1 MATLI
6 TYQDLKDARDNGTL
20 TVGTEYEVS
29 DYPSFHPIVEA
40 VAVDELSEGGTTND
54 GKTILY
60 SVDCDN
66 PNPPAGFKGLV
77 IYMSN
82 GNVEAWFDWVNYG
95 TVGNSSNVRIGPTFD
110 SDGYRTPYQ
119 GAIVQCS
126 NVVVYGDN
134 TLDIIGCQNAIVGS
148 GNSGELR
155 GCKYITVGDNN
166 ASLSVQSVTGCKIGN
181 GNSNITVTADDTEIG
196 DNNQNV
202 TISAPNGS
210 VGTGNRVINVTTDEF
225 DIDNECVKVD
235 VSARYNK
242 ISNVKYAD
250 IKAPY
255 NTVTDSN
262 SVELVDSVGNKI
274 DGSRLVYLRDVN
286 DNDIYT
292 SDFIQDTHQ
301 YTRPDGTTVQYNT
314 PDPQPFV
321 RIRPNNWQKPYRVA
335 DSLIGGMTRQAN
347 NFGVVVDKTTQERV
361 SNSIAQRYYLA
372 DGVWTLEDEQTQ
384 TAYVTMVMPK
394 SDSSK
399 VAVSGWGEYAIGT
412 TATLDFI
419 YVKGGCWAEFVDQNG
434 THHTAP
440 YSFIMS
446 ADTQVGVSVYTVPN
460 DEIWYT
466 TTDSQTITP
475 YNPNNFGGATI
486 QSNTYSGGKGVI
498 KFNQPLTAVGNQA
511 LYACSNLASI
521 SLPGTVTSIGFAA
534 LHQTALSSFVVPAS
548 VTSIG
553 NSILSGNP
561 GLEAITVDSANTVY
575 DSRDNCNGI
584 VQTASD
590 TLIMGCKNTVI
601 PKSVTKVGGY
611 AFNGCSS
618 LAAITIPALVTNIG
632 NFAFYSCSSLAS
644 ITFESTTTV
653 PTLAGSVFTSLPN
666 NGTVYGQSGLDYSS
680 VMSALPNSWTLIQ

>member
-40 VAVDELSEGGTTND
+40 VAVDELSEGGTTSD

-119 GAIVQCS
+119 GAVVQCS
-126 NVVVYGDN
+126 NVVVYGAGS
-134 TLDIIGCQNAIVGS
+134 LDIIGCQNVIVGS

-166 ASLSVQSVTGCKIGN
+166 TSLSVQSVTGCKIGN
-181 GNSNITVTADDTEIG
+181 GNSDITVTADDTEIG
-196 DNNQNV
+196 DNNQHI

-210 VGTGNRVINVTTDEF
+210 VGTGNREINVTTDEF

-262 SVELVDSVGNKI
+262 SVELVDSVGNMI

-286 DNDIYT
+286 NNDIYT

-335 DSLIGGMTRQAN
+335 TSMISGMTRQAD
-347 NFGVVVDKTTQERV
+347 NFGVVVDKTNETRV

-372 DGVWTLEDEQTQ
+372 DGVWTLEDTQ
-384 TAYVTMVMPK
+384 SQVAYVTMVMPK
-394 SDSSK
+394 ADSASVVVK
-399 VAVSGWGEYAIGT
+399 GWGEYTIGT
-412 TATLDFI
+412 TVTLDFI

-446 ADTQVGVSVYTVPN
+446 ADTQVGVAVYTVPN

-466 TTDSQTITP
+466 TTDSNVVTP
-475 YNPNNFGGATI
+475 SSSAFNPATVTG
-486 QSNTYSGGKGVI
+486 NTYSGGKGVI
-498 KFNQPLTAVGNQA
+498 KFSQA
-511 LYACSNLASI
+511 LTQVGYGAFRNCTTLSSIVLPDSVQTIGSYAFFNT
-521 SLPGTVTSIGFAA
+521 SLTSFVVPAAVTSISNTIFGRTSMTSLVVDSANTKYDSRNNCNAVIVSSTNTLKVGCMSSTVPNGVTAIDGQAFDDQ
-534 LHQTALSSFVVPAS
+534 QTMTAITIPAS

-553 NSILSGNP
+553 Y
-561 GLEAITVDSANTVY
+561 A
-575 DSRDNCNGI
+575 
-584 VQTASD
+584 
-590 TLIMGCKNTVI
+590 
-601 PKSVTKVGGY
+601 
-611 AFNGCSS
+611 AFN
-618 LAAITIPALVTNIG
+618 
-632 NFAFYSCSSLAS
+632 SCQQLTS
-644 ITFESTTTV
+644 ITLLGNSY
-653 PTLAGSVFTSLPN
+653 PQASSAFTGTFSN
-666 NGTVYGQSGLDYSS
+666 TGTVHGQAGVDYTTFMSWLPSG
-680 VMSALPNSWTLIQ
+680 WTLVQ

>member
-1 MATLI
+1 MAVSI
-6 TYQDLKDARDNGTL
+6 TYQDLKDARDNGQL
-20 TVGTEYEVS
+20 TVGEKYEVN
-29 DYPSFHPIVEA
+29 DYPTFHPIMEA
-40 VAVDELSEGGTTND
+40 VAADELSQAGTTSD

-60 SVDCDN
+60 SVDSDN

-77 IYMSN
+77 VYLSN
-82 GNVEAWFDWVNYG
+82 GSIEAWFDWVNDA
-95 TVGNSSNVRIGPTFD
+95 TIGNSVNVSIAPTFD

-119 GAIVQCS
+119 GSIVQCS
-126 NVVVYGDN
+126 NVVIYGAGS
-134 TLDIIGCQNAIVGS
+134 LDIIGCQNVIVGS

-166 ASLSVQSVTGCKIGN
+166 TSLSVQLVTGCKIGN

-196 DNNQNV
+196 DNNQHI

-210 VGTGNRVINVTTDEF
+210 VGTGNREINVTTDEF

-262 SVELVDSVGNKI
+262 SVELVDSVGNMI

-286 DNDIYT
+286 NNDIYT

-335 DSLIGGMTRQAN
+335 TSMISGMTRQAD
-347 NFGVVVDKTTQERV
+347 NFGVVVDKTNETRV

-372 DGVWTLEDEQTQ
+372 DGVWTLEDTQ
-384 TAYVTMVMPK
+384 SQVAYVTMVMPK
-394 SDSSK
+394 ADSASVVVK
-399 VAVSGWGEYAIGT
+399 GWGEHTIGT
-412 TATLDFI
+412 TVTLDFI

-466 TTDSQTITP
+466 TTDSNVVTP
-475 YNPNNFGGATI
+475 SSSAFNPATVS
-486 QSNTYSGGKGVI
+486 SNTYSNGKGVI
-498 KFNQPLTAVGNQA
+498 KLNQPLTSVAGSSFQNRTT
-511 LYACSNLASI
+511 LASI
-521 SLPGTVTSIGFAA
+521 TLPSTVTSIGSKAFFNTG
-534 LHQTALSSFVVPAS
+534 LTSFVVPAS
-548 VTSIG
+548 VTSVG
-553 NSILSGNP
+553 GTAFGKTSMTSLR
-561 GLEAITVDSANTVY
+561 VDPANTVY
-575 DSRDNCNGI
+575 DSREDCNAI
-584 VQTASD
+584 IHSSSNELKV
-590 TLIMGCKNTVI
+590 GCMVSTV
-601 PKSVTKVGGY
+601 PGTVTKIGST
-611 AFNGCSS
+611 AFDDQQTMTS
-618 LAAITIPALVTNIG
+618 ITIPASVTSIG
-632 NFAFYSCSSLAS
+632 YAAFNSCQRLAS
-644 ITFESTTTV
+644 ITLLGNSYPQASSAFTGTFSST
-653 PTLAGSVFTSLPN
+653 
-666 NGTVYGQSGLDYSS
+666 GTVHGQAGVDYTTFMSWLPSGW
-680 VMSALPNSWTLIQ
+680 ALIQ